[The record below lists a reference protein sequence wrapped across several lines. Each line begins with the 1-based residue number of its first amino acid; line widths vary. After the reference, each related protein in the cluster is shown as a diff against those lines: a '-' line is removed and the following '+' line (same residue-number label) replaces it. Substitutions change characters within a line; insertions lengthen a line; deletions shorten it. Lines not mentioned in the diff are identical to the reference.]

1 MRKERIKMRK
11 NICAL
16 FVVLLI
22 LLMMGCAAT
31 TKDAVDVEIKNDSTE
46 VSVDSENETTESST
60 TEKET
65 VDENTDTPETP
76 RITRRN
82 PNKSQS

>member
-1 MRKERIKMRK
+1 MRK

-31 TKDAVDVEIKNDSTE
+31 TKDAVDVETKNDSTE
-46 VSVDSENETTESST
+46 VSVDSENDTTKSNT
-60 TEKET
+60 T
-65 VDENTDTPETP
+65 
-76 RITRRN
+76 
-82 PNKSQS
+82 

>member
-1 MRKERIKMRK
+1 MRK

-65 VDENTDTPETP
+65 EMKILTRRKTP

>member
-1 MRKERIKMRK
+1 MRK

-65 VDENTDTPETP
+65 VGVPPFCE
-76 RITRRN
+76 
-82 PNKSQS
+82 